1 MENTIP
7 SSPQPSSSF
16 NWEQLGA
23 FIASVTEQM
32 KETDRQIKETSQQMK
47 ETDRRMK
54 ETDRRMKETD
64 RQMKETDRRMK
75 ETDLQMKETDRRLK
89 KAERLIQKSRKEF
102 KEQMKSYRKET
113 KCRIEENNRRIQEID
128 RQMQETD
135 RRLQE
140 TDQLIKGNA
149 LRQERMETEMRK
161 QIKEVTTRFLS
172 QSGHIVE
179 GLMEPSALNLFK
191 DLDFD
196 IVGCWKEMKAT
207 NKTTNRRMEVD
218 LFYHDTTE
226 AIAVE
231 VKIKCEKEDIDHFL
245 EQMTHFKEV
254 FPKYADTNV
263 YAAIAAINYNRGA
276 DVYAAE
282 KGLFV
287 IRVSENDVFSLDP
300 ANKADRI
307 YF

>member
-1 MENTIP
+1 METT
-7 SSPQPSSSF
+7 STSPMQPSGSF
-16 NWEQLGA
+16 NWDQLGA
-23 FIASVTEQM
+23 FIASVSEQM
-32 KETDRQIKETSQQMK
+32 KETDQRMKETDQRMKETALRMKETDLQLKEIGLQMK

-54 ETDRRMKETD
+54 ETDQQLKENAI
-64 RQMKETDRRMK
+64 
-75 ETDLQMKETDRRLK
+75 QMKETDRRLK
-89 KAERLIQKSRKEF
+89 EAERLIQESREEF
-102 KEQMKSYRKET
+102 REQMASYRKET
-113 KCRIEENNRRIQEID
+113 DRRIEENTRLIEKSRDEFEKSNKEFRAQLRSI
-128 RQMQETD
+128 TD
-135 RRLQE
+135 
-140 TDQLIKGNA
+140 
-149 LRQERMETEMRK
+149 
-161 QIKEVTTRFLS
+161 RFLS

-191 DLDFD
+191 DMNFN

-207 NKTTNRRMEVD
+207 NKATKRRMEVD

-231 VKIKCEKEDIDHFL
+231 VKIKCEREDIDHFL

-254 FPKYADTNV
+254 FPKYADTKV

-287 IRVSENDVFSLDP
+287 IRVSENDVFSLDS
-300 ANKADRI
+300 ADKADRI